1 MRYLMTLALLVIPS
15 AFARSQEP
23 DARPTIDEQ
32 IAKLVALKQQ
42 QADLK
47 KQEEVVAA
55 DLKKRFDDLRDLLDK
70 LGIIDPKPPKPPEP
84 KPPEPKPP
92 EPVDPLVAK
101 LKAAFAADPP
111 TSLETKRE
119 YAKLLAALYRAAEKL
134 TRNESVGTSGEL
146 LAQVSRAAADL
157 LEDPPGMK
165 KLAGTRKVVNAELAT
180 LLPTDELLTE
190 GQRASVAALFKKLA
204 AILDAF

>member
-1 MRYLMTLALLVIPS
+1 MRYLMIFALLVFPTAI
-15 AFARSQEP
+15 ARSQEP

-32 IAKLVALKQQ
+32 VAKLVALKQQ

-47 KQEEVVAA
+47 KQEEAVAA
-55 DLKKRFDDLRDLLDK
+55 DLKKRFDELRELLDK
-70 LGIIDPKPPKPPEP
+70 LGVIDPKPPKPPEP
-84 KPPEPKPP
+84 KPPEPKP
-92 EPVDPLVAK
+92 EPVDPLVVK
-101 LKAAFAADPP
+101 LAAAFAADPP

-146 LAQVSRAAADL
+146 LTQVSRAAADL

-165 KLAGTRKVVNAELAT
+165 KLAGTRKVVNAELTA
-180 LLPTDELLTE
+180 LLPTDEPLTAD
-190 GQRASVAALFKKLA
+190 QRANVAALFKKLA
-204 AILDAF
+204 MVLDTF